1 MSTRPHSLSNYF
13 SRFRLDGCQ
22 PKPPPVLEETS
33 DMSFLLRRF
42 YFYFVAFLI
51 AISFNFAL
59 PRIMPGDPV
68 SALFAASRGRMDPS
82 AMDAV
87 REMYGFVDGNI
98 FVQYLAYLKSVFT
111 LDLGPSVLMFP
122 LPVTDVISMA
132 LPWTIFLALGSLIVA
147 LIIGVSIG
155 TYASYRRTGLF
166 GQIVPP
172 VLAFVSNF
180 PYVVTALLMFY
191 YFALHLELFP
201 LSYTYDPALTPSF
214 DWVFIKS
221 VATHAVL
228 PLGSMVVVGIST
240 WVFNMRNA
248 MINVLGEDYVTMA
261 EAKGLSSY
269 RVMSRY
275 AGRNAILPVATA
287 IAMAIGFSFAGSI
300 MTEVVFN
307 YQGLGNIL
315 LKGIMARDYPL
326 IQAILLILVT
336 AVLLAN
342 FIADL
347 LYVWLDPRVS
357 N

>member
-1 MSTRPHSLSNYF
+1 
-13 SRFRLDGCQ
+13 
-22 PKPPPVLEETS
+22 
-33 DMSFLLRRF
+33 MSFLARRF
-42 YFYFVAFLI
+42 GFYFTAFVI
-51 AISFNFAL
+51 AISFNFLL
-59 PRIMPGDPV
+59 PRMMPGDPV
-68 SALFAASRGRMDPS
+68 DALFAASQGRMDP
-82 AMDAV
+82 AQMDAV

-98 FVQYLAYLKSVFT
+98 VVQYLHYLKSVFT
-111 LDLGPSVLMFP
+111 LDLGPSILMFP
-122 LPVTDVISMA
+122 IDVSQVIAMA
-132 LPWTIFLALGSLIVA
+132 LPWTLFLALGSLIVA

-155 TYASYRRTGLF
+155 TYASYHREGLF
-166 GQIVPP
+166 GQVVPP

-180 PYVVTALLMFY
+180 PYIVTALLLFY
-191 YFALHLELFP
+191 FFGLQLEWLP
-201 LSYTYDPALTPSF
+201 LAYTYDPALTPGF
-214 DWVFIKS
+214 NWAFFAS
-221 VATHAVL
+221 VAKHAVL
-228 PLGSMVVVGIST
+228 PVGSMVVVGIAT

-261 EAKGLSSY
+261 EAKGLSGV
-269 RVMSRY
+269 RVMARY

-336 AVLLAN
+336 AVLVAN

-347 LYVWLDPRVS
+347 LYVWLDPRIS
-357 N
+357 H

>member
-1 MSTRPHSLSNYF
+1 
-13 SRFRLDGCQ
+13 
-22 PKPPPVLEETS
+22 
-33 DMSFLLRRF
+33 MSFLIRRLS
-42 YFYFVAFLI
+42 FYFVAFFI
-51 AISFNFAL
+51 AISFNFLL
-59 PRIMPGDPV
+59 PRLMPGDPID
-68 SALFAASRGRMDPS
+68 ALFAAAQGKMDP
-82 AMDAV
+82 AQMDAV
-87 REMYGFVDGNI
+87 REMYGFMDGSP
-98 FVQYLAYLKSVFT
+98 FEQYVAYIKSVFT

-122 LPVTDVISMA
+122 INVTDVIGQA
-132 LPWTIFLALGSLIVA
+132 LPWTMFLALGSLIVA

-155 TYASYRRTGLF
+155 TYASYRRDGLF

-172 VLAFVSNF
+172 LLAFISNF
-180 PYVVTALLMFY
+180 PYIVTALLLFY
-191 YFALHLELFP
+191 FFGLQLELLP
-201 LSYTYDPALTPSF
+201 LAYTYDPALDPGFTME
-214 DWVFIKS
+214 FIGS
-221 VATHAVL
+221 VVKHAVL
-228 PLGSMVVVGIST
+228 PMGSMIVVGIAT

-315 LKGIMARDYPL
+315 LKGIVARDYPL
-326 IQAILLILVT
+326 IQAILLILVS
-336 AVLLAN
+336 AVLTAN

-347 LYVWLDPRVS
+347 LYVWLDPRIS
-357 N
+357 K

>member
-1 MSTRPHSLSNYF
+1 
-13 SRFRLDGCQ
+13 
-22 PKPPPVLEETS
+22 
-33 DMSFLLRRF
+33 
-42 YFYFVAFLI
+42 
-51 AISFNFAL
+51 
-59 PRIMPGDPV
+59 MPGDPV
-68 SALFAASRGRMDPS
+68 DAMFAAAKGRMDP
-82 AMDAV
+82 AQMDAV

-98 FVQYLAYLKSVFT
+98 FQQYIGYIKSVFT

-122 LPVTDVISMA
+122 ISVTDVLAMA
-132 LPWTIFLALGSLIVA
+132 LPWTMFLALGSLIVA

-155 TYASYRRTGLF
+155 TYSAYRREGLF
-166 GQIVPP
+166 GQVVPP
-172 VLAFVSNF
+172 VLAFISNF
-180 PYVVTALLMFY
+180 PYIVTALLLFY
-191 YFALHLELFP
+191 FFGLQLEMLP
-201 LSYTYDPALTPSF
+201 LAYTYDPAIDPGFTWEWIS
-214 DWVFIKS
+214 S

-248 MINVLGEDYVTMA
+248 MINVLGEDYITMA
-261 EAKGLSSY
+261 EAKGLSSM
-269 RVMSRY
+269 RVMTRY

-287 IAMAIGFSFAGSI
+287 IAMAIGFSFAGAI

-326 IQAILLILVT
+326 IQAILLIIVS
-336 AVLLAN
+336 AVLTAN

-347 LYVWLDPRVS
+347 LYVWLDPRIS

>member
-1 MSTRPHSLSNYF
+1 MT
-13 SRFRLDGCQ
+13 
-22 PKPPPVLEETS
+22 
-33 DMSFLLRRF
+33 FLLRRF
-42 YFYFVAFLI
+42 VFYFVAFLI
-51 AISFNFAL
+51 AITFNFML
-59 PRIMPGDPV
+59 PRLMPGDPV
-68 SALFAASRGRMDPS
+68 EAMFAGARGRVDP
-82 AMDAV
+82 AQMDAI
-87 REMYGFVDGNI
+87 REMYGFLDGNLI
-98 FVQYLAYLKSVFT
+98 TQYLAYLKSVFT

-122 LPVTDVISMA
+122 TNVADVIAMA
-132 LPWTIFLALGSLIVA
+132 LPWTMFLAMGSLIVA

-155 TYASYRRTGLF
+155 TYASYHRQGLF

-172 VLAFVSNF
+172 VLAFISNF
-180 PYVVTALLMFY
+180 PYVVTALLLFY
-191 YFALHLELFP
+191 FFGMKLDLLP
-201 LSYTYDPALTPSF
+201 LAYTYDPSLEAGF
-214 DWVFIKS
+214 NREFIAS
-221 VATHAVL
+221 VAKHAIL
-228 PLGSMVVVGIST
+228 PMGSMVLVGISG

-248 MINVLGEDYVTMA
+248 MVNVLGEDYVTMA
-261 EAKGLSSY
+261 EAKGLSSF
-269 RVMSRY
+269 RVMYRY

-347 LYVWLDPRVS
+347 LYVWLDPRIS